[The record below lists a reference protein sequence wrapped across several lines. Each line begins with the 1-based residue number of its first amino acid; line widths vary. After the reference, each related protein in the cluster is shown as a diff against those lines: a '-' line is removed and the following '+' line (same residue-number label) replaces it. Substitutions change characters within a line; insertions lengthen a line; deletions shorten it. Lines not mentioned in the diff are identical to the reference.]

1 MAVSAVWRLVYFLAP
16 CPSEPKEQ
24 TAAHRRDALCPSTKI
39 QKQAAFGIIPKLA
52 PKRNPPPNTPNAK
65 INKLKAFDLDGNG
78 ICPREEYM
86 RAHLQHFDRCDKNKD
101 GMLDRTE
108 FPANAIVYHDK
119 NKDTKLER
127 DEYQVRYDE
136 LFLFEDKNKDGVL
149 FVEEM

>member
-1 MAVSAVWRLVYFLAP
+1 
-16 CPSEPKEQ
+16 
-24 TAAHRRDALCPSTKI
+24 
-39 QKQAAFGIIPKLA
+39 
-52 PKRNPPPNTPNAK
+52 
-65 INKLKAFDLDGNG
+65 
-78 ICPREEYM
+78 
-86 RAHLQHFDRCDKNKD
+86 
-101 GMLDRTE
+101 MLDRTK